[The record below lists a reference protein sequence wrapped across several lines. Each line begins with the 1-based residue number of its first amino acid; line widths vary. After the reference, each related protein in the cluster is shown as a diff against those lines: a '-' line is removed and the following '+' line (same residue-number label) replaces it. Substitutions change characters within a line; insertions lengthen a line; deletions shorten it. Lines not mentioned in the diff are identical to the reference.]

1 MKAAAYGE
9 RTNAATAFVSTNS
22 ICQGLQVPIL
32 WPAIFNT
39 GHQIVFA
46 HTSFKWTNLASNN
59 AGVTVAIVGISST
72 PQPIKRLFSVS
83 EDGSVQERQ
92 VDYINAYLVPGRVNS
107 VEQERRPISSVSPML
122 FGNMPR
128 DGGAFVLDGE
138 ERARVLMQHP
148 ELERFV
154 RPYMGSEQM
163 IQENLGGACGLRT
176 TMRLMR
182 SNTPT

>member
-1 MKAAAYGE
+1 M
-9 RTNAATAFVSTNS
+9 
-22 ICQGLQVPIL
+22 
-32 WPAIFNT
+32 
-39 GHQIVFA
+39 
-46 HTSFKWTNLASNN
+46 
-59 AGVTVAIVGISST
+59 
-72 PQPIKRLFSVS
+72 
-83 EDGSVQERQ
+83 QERQ

-163 IQENLGGACGLRT
+163 IQGKPRWCLWIEDDDAPYAQQH
-176 TMRLMR
+176 
-182 SNTPT
+182 PT